1 MDTKDVQV
9 LLYTSYLHIIG
20 GIETF
25 VLNYIAL
32 MSPYYSIGVM
42 CPMLP
47 DNLKAR
53 ISEKARYFRADESVT
68 CDTLIMIRMMD
79 PIPAK
84 IIYEKSIRM
93 CHACK
98 TVLSWHIRPD
108 CDTIVN
114 VSKASKESFGSDG
127 KVIHNPLIQNEKKS
141 LLFVSATRIP
151 AMDKGKNAERML
163 KLAKKLNEAQ
173 IPFLWLN
180 FSDAPLSNA
189 PKGFVNV
196 GSFQEIQP
204 YIKKA
209 DYLVQ
214 LSDQEGFGYSV
225 LEALIN
231 KVAVL
236 CTPFETTKE
245 LGVVDGKNGYIIP
258 YDLNFDINKLLN
270 VPKFDYKYDNEGIA
284 KKWRA
289 LLDKKPRKKK
299 ITSEKANLVKVKVVV
314 NYFDTVLNQN
324 LKVGA
329 ILYMEKQRAEYVKSF
344 GYIRIMEEG
353 IT

>member
-1 MDTKDVQV
+1 MDTNQVQV

-25 VLNYIAL
+25 VLNYIEL

-47 DNLKAR
+47 DALKAR
-53 ISEKARYFRADESVT
+53 INEKAKYFTAKETVS
-68 CDTLIMIRMMD
+68 CDTLVMIRMMD
-79 PIPAK
+79 PIPQTVK
-84 IIYEKSIRM
+84 YDKSIRM

-98 TVLSWHIRPD
+98 SVPSWHIKPD
-108 CDTIVN
+108 CDTIVH
-114 VSKASKESFGSDG
+114 VSKASKESFNSEG
-127 KVIHNPLIQNEKKS
+127 KVIHNPLIRFEKKS

-151 AMDKGKNAERML
+151 AMDKGKNADRML
-163 KLAKKLNEAQ
+163 KLAKMLNDAQ

-180 FSDAPLSNA
+180 FSDAPLTNA
-189 PKGFVNV
+189 PKGFINV

-231 KVAVL
+231 NVAVI
-236 CTPFETTKE
+236 CTPFDTTKE
-245 LGVVDGKNGYIIP
+245 LGVVDGKNGYIVP

-270 VPKFDYKYDNEGIA
+270 VPKFEYEYDNSSIV
-284 KKWRA
+284 KKWKT
-289 LLDKKPRKKK
+289 LLDKKPPKKK
-299 ITSEKANLVKVKVVV
+299 KQAEETANLVKVKVIV
-314 NYFDTVLNQN
+314 NYFDTVLKDT
-324 LKVGA
+324 LKVGT
-329 ILYMEKQRAEYVKSF
+329 ILYMDKDRANYVKSF
-344 GYIRIMEEG
+344 GYLRIMEEG
-353 IT
+353 

>member
-25 VLNYIAL
+25 VMNYIEL
-32 MSPYYSIGVM
+32 MSPNYTIGVM
-42 CPMLP
+42 CPALP
-47 DNLKAR
+47 EVIKSK
-53 ISEKARYFRADESVT
+53 IKEKALYFTAKDVVT

-79 PIPAK
+79 PIPATVK
-84 IIYEKSIRM
+84 YGKSIRM

-98 TVLSWHIRPD
+98 TKPSWNIKPD
-108 CDTIVN
+108 CDTIVH
-114 VSKASKESFGSDG
+114 VSKASKESFASDG
-127 KVIHNPLIQNEKKS
+127 KVIHNPLIQDEKKA

-151 AMDKGKNAERML
+151 AADKGKNAERML
-163 KLAKKLNEAQ
+163 KLANKLNDAK

-180 FSDAPLSNA
+180 FSDAPLTNA
-189 PKGFVNV
+189 PKGFINV
-196 GSFQEIQP
+196 GTFQEIQP
-204 YIKKA
+204 YIKRA

-284 KKWRA
+284 KKWKA
-289 LLDKKPRKKK
+289 LLDKKPRKTKA
-299 ITSEKANLVKVKVVV
+299 ITDKADLVKVKVVV
-314 NYFDTVLNQN
+314 NYYDTALCQT
-324 LKVGA
+324 LRVGT
-329 ILYMEKQRAEYVKSF
+329 ILYMDRKRAEYVKTF
-344 GYIRIMEEG
+344 GYLRIMEEG
-353 IT
+353 